1 MTKTAG
7 EPSVVD
13 WGAGARRRRQLER
26 ELSRIVA
33 ALPQLGVRRA
43 VLFGSLAEG
52 GVGVSS
58 DLDLILIVPST
69 EPFSARCTRF
79 YEALAPTVST
89 DLLVYTPEEFEALRQ
104 RPFLRQA
111 LARARVV
118 YAE

>member
-7 EPSVVD
+7 RPSVVD
-13 WGAGARRRRQLER
+13 WDAGERRRRQLEI
-26 ELSRIVA
+26 ELGRIVA
-33 ALPQLGVRRA
+33 ALPKLGVRRA
-43 VLFGSLAEG
+43 LLFGSLAEG

-58 DLDLILIVPST
+58 DLDLILIAPST
-69 EPFSARCTRF
+69 APFPARCARF
-79 YEALAPTVST
+79 YEALAPTVGT

-104 RPFLRQA
+104 RPFLRRA